1 MTKKQVVEILKE
13 MDCEIAKVTFKFYYI
28 NRMMTT
34 DVLVYLVDQPSN
46 EDQIIACKHWF
57 ILGSIDKFEEFESFK
72 FYGKDDEFID
82 VTEFVSDFATAKDDK
97 KIDPVQEEADDIKTI
112 QWYKVKCSFF
122 KQEFG
127 VRKWSDLIE
136 FMSHTIGFDYTIT
149 GQYTK
154 PYTGVEGY
162 YENGQIIKL

>member
-1 MTKKQVVEILKE
+1 MTKKQVIEILKE
-13 MDCEIAKVTFKFYYI
+13 MDCEIAKVTFKFYYV
-28 NRMMTT
+28 NHLMTT

-46 EDQIIACKHWF
+46 ADQIINCKHWL
-57 ILGSIDKFEEFESFK
+57 ILGSIDKFEEFAFK
-72 FYGKDDEFID
+72 VYGKYVEFLD
-82 VTEFVSDFATAKDDK
+82 VTEFLSDFATK

-136 FMSHTIGFDYTIT
+136 FMSHAIGFDYTIT
-149 GQYTK
+149 GQFTK